1 MAWTIE
7 LSDDDAIINVV
18 TSGIMTKG
26 HIIQMCSEAIAFG
39 KEHRATQFLIDH
51 RNMIPD
57 STVSSMDIYRLPLL
71 LTDPKEGQG
80 NRVAV
85 MISSEKKEENAFRFF
100 ERVYRSNG
108 HPFKVFREEPQAL
121 AWLSNE

>member
-1 MAWTIE
+1 MAWTIGM
-7 LSDDDAIINVV
+7 SDDDAIINVV

-85 MISSEKKEENAFRFF
+85 VISSDTKEKNAFRFF
-100 ERVYRSNG
+100 ERVYRTNG
-108 HPFKVFREEPQAL
+108 HPFKVFQDDMPAL
-121 AWLSNE
+121 DWLSGE